1 MRYLFD
7 LSFMYKITHK
17 FTIQIGFIDKL
28 SEKLVNREVS
38 LINLVEMIGLTFI
51 LLLLFILEIS
61 NSAQVKQTSRDTE
74 NRTKKLS
81 ENTKKMIKALAAAG
95 HPKSSIAE
103 RIKYDVGDGT
113 KPNKATAG
121 NIILII
127 IKTVTYTYCCIL
139 LIAIY
144 VAVIVYYIV
153 ICLLMFTL
161 YGCFDV
167 CGDGLYRLRIYNHIV

>member
-1 MRYLFD
+1 
-7 LSFMYKITHK
+7 
-17 FTIQIGFIDKL
+17 
-28 SEKLVNREVS
+28 
-38 LINLVEMIGLTFI
+38 MIGLNFI
-51 LLLLFILEIS
+51 VLLLFTLIIT

-121 NIILII
+121 NIMVII
-127 IKTVTYTYCCIL
+127 INTVTCTYCCIL
-139 LIAIY
+139 LTA
-144 VAVIVYYIV
+144 
-153 ICLLMFTL
+153 T
-161 YGCFDV
+161 
-167 CGDGLYRLRIYNHIV
+167 